1 MGAQGHSAPQPVP
14 AGRRATID
22 VAITA
27 PRGAPDQRAGR
38 DRDHRARPRVV
49 ALGARDGGRVVRK
62 PRLCEPGQLTRA
74 QYQAKIAELRTAVT
88 AGDITQAQFDRYDAE
103 LVACLK

>member
-1 MGAQGHSAPQPVP
+1 MK
-14 AGRRATID
+14 RF
-22 VAITA
+22 
-27 PRGAPDQRAGR
+27 
-38 DRDHRARPRVV
+38 
-49 ALGARDGGRVVRK
+49 LVRK

>member
-1 MGAQGHSAPQPVP
+1 MLHAIAPVE
-14 AGRRATID
+14 I
-22 VAITA
+22 AITA
-27 PRGAPDQRAGR
+27 R
-38 DRDHRARPRVV
+38 DRASSRSARTTVT
-49 ALGARDGGRVVRK
+49 GVVRK

-74 QYQAKIAELRTAVT
+74 QYQAKIAELRAAVT